1 MHAVALVILL
11 PWKHNQAEQ
20 EKLLYNPMPP
30 EQVATQHEP
39 TLILQN
45 LSRQVQN
52 RWLWQAL
59 NVDIYPGDRLAI
71 KGPSGV
77 GKSLLLRTIAGLE
90 SVQSGKILFEGR
102 PLSILHM
109 PDYRAKVIY
118 LHQQPTLL
126 EGAVEDN
133 LKIPFQLKIHNRKR
147 YDRSLILSYL
157 SQLDRPS
164 SFLETPS
171 QALSGGE
178 IQLVALLRSLQ
189 LSPQI
194 LLLDE
199 PTASLDD
206 KTTQQ
211 VESILTQWQ
220 AAKPQRIL
228 VWVSHNVAQLQ
239 RVCNQ
244 WVEL

>member
-1 MHAVALVILL
+1 MERNEISTDRQPSL
-11 PWKHNQAEQ
+11 
-20 EKLLYNPMPP
+20 KL
-30 EQVATQHEP
+30 QH
-39 TLILQN
+39 

-59 NVDIYPGDRLAI
+59 NVEIYPGDRIAI

-90 SVQSGKILFEGR
+90 PVQTGQILFEGQ
-102 PLSILHM
+102 PLSTLHM

-118 LHQQPTLL
+118 LHQRPALL
-126 EGAVEDN
+126 EGTVEDN
-133 LKIPFQLKIHNRKR
+133 LKVPFQLKIHDRKR
-147 YDRSLILSYL
+147 YDHQLILTYL
-157 SQLDRPS
+157 AQLDRPIT
-164 SFLETPS
+164 FLETPS

-178 IQLVALLRSLQ
+178 MQLVALMRSLQ

-211 VESILTQWQ
+211 VESVLAQWQ
-220 AAKPQRIL
+220 AANSQRIL
-228 VWVSHNVAQLQ
+228 IWVSHNGAQLQ
-239 RVCNQ
+239 RVCDR
-244 WVEL
+244 WFEL

>member
-1 MHAVALVILL
+1 
-11 PWKHNQAEQ
+11 
-20 EKLLYNPMPP
+20 MPP
-30 EQVATQHEP
+30 EQASTSNEP
-39 TLILQN
+39 TLVLQN
-45 LSRQVQN
+45 LGRQVQN

-59 NVDIYPGDRLAI
+59 NVEIYPGDRLAI

-90 SVQSGKILFEGR
+90 SAQTGRILFEGQ
-102 PLSILHM
+102 PLSVLHM
-109 PDYRAKVIY
+109 PDYRAKVVY
-118 LHQQPTLL
+118 LHQRPALM
-126 EGAVEDN
+126 EGTVEDN
-133 LKIPFQLKIHNRKR
+133 LKVPFQLKIHDRKR

-157 SQLDRPS
+157 AQLDRPS

-171 QALSGGE
+171 QALSVGE
-178 IQLVALLRSLQ
+178 MQLVAILRSLQ

-211 VESILTQWQ
+211 VESILAQWQ
-220 AAKPQRIL
+220 AADLRRIL
-228 VWVSHNVAQLQ
+228 IWVSHNGAQLQ
-239 RVCNQ
+239 RVCDR